1 VLKRT
6 LLIVCGAAAIAPLAA
21 CGGSS
26 NSEAQPDQDPGLF
39 MAALIREKA
48 TGQYELAWK
57 SLNPLHQRVASRT
70 DYIQCENQTVFP
82 GVLKR
87 VEVIGVKDDPVVIA
101 GETDSVAAK
110 AVTLRVSVNSPGIRK
125 PVVVTDTYHAV
136 PVHGRWT
143 WLLTRENFAEYKA
156 GRCPGAPP
164 RTPKV

>member
-1 VLKRT
+1 
-6 LLIVCGAAAIAPLAA
+6 LLIGFVAAAVASLTA

-26 NSEAQPDQDPGLF
+26 TGSEPSPNEDPGLF

-57 SLNPLHQRVASRT
+57 SLNPFHQRVAPRT

-87 VEVIGVKDDPVVIA
+87 VEVLRVKDEPVVIA
-101 GETDSVAAK
+101 GETHSVAST
-110 AVTLRVSVNSPGIRK
+110 AVTIRVSVASPGIRK

-136 PVHGRWT
+136 PVHGHWT
-143 WLLTRENFAEYKA
+143 WLLTPQNFAKYKA